1 MINIKSIDHIVL
13 RTTNIESMKKFYC
26 DILGCTIERE
36 QPKHNLIQLRF
47 GANLIDLIE
56 DKNYEPGK
64 LGNLAHF
71 CLRIA
76 ETDFAKLEQDMLLQ
90 GIKLRDQG
98 ERRNAK
104 GVGYTCYLTDPEGN
118 EVELALGD

>member
-1 MINIKSIDHIVL
+1 MITPIGLDHVVL
-13 RTTNIESMKKFYC
+13 MTSDHQKMRHFYC

-56 DKNYEPGK
+56 DKHYKPPR

-76 ETDFAKLEQDMLLQ
+76 ETDFNQLEKDMLSK
-90 GIKLRDQG
+90 GISLRDYG

-104 GVGYTCYLTDPEGN
+104 GVGYTCYVTDPEGN
-118 EVELALGD
+118 EVELVLGE